1 MTGGWVLLALGTPL
15 VLTFAAIAL
24 RPTSPSPLAAIAV
37 NALAPGAGLAL
48 LGRPMLEVAV
58 GLLVTVASLLTIGGF
73 DELGMYV
80 PIMIVGGVWASIYT
94 PLNPFKRTLEQ
105 LPPPTV
111 PRRDHA
117 DGGSWIGSTAAG
129 ATAAQARSKGDEA
142 AAEGYRV
149 AVRCTECGADIEV
162 PVLHR
167 MAHCEY
173 CDSHHLVIGHEDTLY
188 VTIPEKAHDQQSLR
202 EALLDHYRYQHY
214 LKLYA
219 RRVTPLENRKSIA
232 AEDGTLV
239 VSPELSAAAAAAE
252 QLVSRAADGFRA
264 RLATTLEV
272 TPRHHFLAPYRHGMG
287 TLYEAAFGR
296 SRSDME
302 KKLGFAVGTVE
313 AATLA
318 SEGVD
323 LPAMGKLSYLRA
335 VLPAALLGENA
346 RCLPLD
352 LGPEA
357 LQRAYGHL
365 DRKQLDR
372 SLQVI
377 RLGTVFV
384 PEVNAVVWRPWWVV
398 DVSGGGVSET
408 VLVDAAAGSVA
419 GAPPSFDTG
428 LLEELPIEAREPGT
442 GLRFLPMECPTCGY
456 EFPFDVAALAHFC
469 RNCHRVFTIHGTNKK
484 EREYDCCDFDERA
497 AVDLV
502 PFWRFPLRLRT
513 ADGKLLTDL
522 PHLTDGIDGT
532 FDQIGDGT
540 AQRDDEL
547 FVPAIRLINAR
558 LMSEAFNRLFHFT
571 VRSSPTYRSG
581 RFPLD
586 EKPQPL
592 TVSLGE
598 AEARE
603 LAPLY
608 LANAFGRRD
617 LARVNV
623 NQVASWLF
631 GARLQST
638 GRLTF
643 LAVPRAITEPFR
655 AYIGRGPATAVTRA
669 EGTSRST

>member
-1 MTGGWVLLALGTPL
+1 VTAGWVLLALLAPL
-15 VLTFAAIAL
+15 LLTVAAVAL
-24 RPTSPSPLAAIAV
+24 RPSSPSPLAAIAV

-58 GLLVTVASLLTIGGF
+58 GLLITVASLLTIGGP
-73 DELGMYV
+73 ELLGMYV
-80 PIMIVGGVWASIYT
+80 PVMIAGGVWASLYT
-94 PLNPFKRTLEQ
+94 PWNPFKRTLEQ

-111 PRRDHA
+111 PRPANEQPSRN
-117 DGGSWIGSTAAG
+117 GGLTGSTG
-129 ATAAQARSKGDEA
+129 TAVPSRSGPKEEGDQ
-142 AAEGYRV
+142 GYRIV
-149 AVRCTECGADIEV
+149 VRCTECGAEIEV

-173 CDSHHLVIGHEDTLY
+173 CDSNHMVVGHEDTLY
-188 VTIPEKAHDQQSLR
+188 VTIPEKARDQQTLR

-219 RRVTPLENRKSIA
+219 RQVAPLEKRKTIA
-232 AEDGTLV
+232 SENGTLLA
-239 VSPELSAAAAAAE
+239 SPELGAAAAAAE
-252 QLVSRAADGFRA
+252 LLVSRAADAFRA
-264 RLATTLEV
+264 RLAETLQV
-272 TPRHHFLAPYRHGMG
+272 TPQHHFLAPYRHGMG

-296 SRSDME
+296 SRQDME
-302 KKLGFAVGTVE
+302 KKLRFAVGTVE

-318 SEGVD
+318 SEGVE

-335 VLPAALLGENA
+335 VLPAAQLEETA
-346 RCLPLD
+346 HCLPLA

-357 LQRAYGHL
+357 LQKAYGNL

-398 DVSGGGVSET
+398 EVSGGGVSET
-408 VLVDAAAGSVA
+408 LLVDAAAGSVV
-419 GAPPSFDTG
+419 GPPPSLEPG
-428 LLEELPIEAREPGT
+428 LMAELPVEAREPGN

-456 EFPFDVAALAHFC
+456 EFPFDVAAVTHFC
-469 RNCHRVFTIHGTNKK
+469 HNCHRMFTIQGSSKK
-484 EREYDCCDFDERA
+484 ESDYDSCVFDERA

-513 ADGKLLTDL
+513 ADGKVLTDL

-532 FDQIGDGT
+532 FDQIGDEATEG
-540 AQRDDEL
+540 DDEV

-558 LMSEAFNRLFHFT
+558 LMTEAFNRLFRFT
-571 VRSSPTYRSG
+571 VRSAPTYRTE

-586 EKPQPL
+586 KRPKPL

-643 LAVPRAITEPFR
+643 LAVPRPITEPFR

-669 EGTSRST
+669 EGTSGPE